1 MQKPDAFH
9 QHEALHMAL
18 FLAES
23 SLTSISLSVLSTEAE
38 ADRGSSRRKNATRGI
53 GAVAGTGYDGRER
66 RTGTGP
72 DSRI

>member
-23 SLTSISLSVLSTEAE
+23 VESQLMENAFVRDHPDCRKLAE
-38 ADRGSSRRKNATRGI
+38 AANDTLFNLYQLIGSIDRS
-53 GAVAGTGYDGRER
+53 
-66 RTGTGP
+66 
-72 DSRI
+72 